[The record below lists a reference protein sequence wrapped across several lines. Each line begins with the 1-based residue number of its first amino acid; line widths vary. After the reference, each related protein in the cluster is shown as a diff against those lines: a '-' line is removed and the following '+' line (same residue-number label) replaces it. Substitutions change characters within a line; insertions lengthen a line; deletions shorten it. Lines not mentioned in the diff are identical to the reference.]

1 MDTSIDVSL
10 LKERA
15 AASVILEPILCA
27 AYISIQGNT
36 LQQIRIC
43 AQYMESMYAKIAKQL
58 DMRKFDIKSFGVS
71 ATEPN
76 LSGEDTRE
84 GVTAVISVKLKDPQ
98 FEGQTKNK
106 LGNPEARTQVET
118 VLGEALQIFLE
129 DNPIEGTIA
138 IGSFNK
144 GISTNQG
151 RVGLSQK

>member
-58 DMRKFDIKSFGVS
+58 DMRKFDIKLFGVS
-71 ATEPN
+71 ASESRSRWRLTGDSWR
-76 LSGEDTRE
+76 LAGDSDRFHVRLF
-84 GVTAVISVKLKDPQ
+84 GVS
-98 FEGQTKNK
+98 
-106 LGNPEARTQVET
+106 
-118 VLGEALQIFLE
+118 
-129 DNPIEGTIA
+129 
-138 IGSFNK
+138 
-144 GISTNQG
+144 
-151 RVGLSQK
+151 